1 MNEEARCVMLAREH
15 DATSRSLQAEA
26 QLARTEFLRDQIE
39 LASRVLQQ
47 LANAY
52 AITAKEVR
60 DAGTNG

>member
-26 QLARTEFLRDQIE
+26 QLARTDFLRDQIK
-39 LASRVLQQ
+39 LASKVLQQ

-60 DAGTNG
+60 DSDAN